1 MATESAAGV
10 RLVPPP
16 PRWVLRTMNHVMRP
30 LLASP
35 LGRRMDG
42 VMLLE
47 FHGRRSGRTIRV
59 PVNMNRVDGVFMAF
73 TKGQWRHN
81 FATRTPV
88 TVTYRGRAH
97 HTHGT
102 LVRLTPEEM
111 GAAVRKSLDSG
122 GSAQR
127 MGIRSPKGH
136 EPTAAEL
143 AALGAALGR
152 CVIRLELESAALDE

>member
-1 MATESAAGV
+1 METESAAGV

-16 PRWVLRTMNHVMRP
+16 PHWVLRTMNQVMRP

-47 FHGRRSGRTIRV
+47 FQGRRSGRTIRV
-59 PVNMNRVDGVFMAF
+59 PVNVNRVDGVLMAF
-73 TKGQWRHN
+73 TEGPWRHN
-81 FATRTPV
+81 FATRIPV
-88 TVTYRGRAH
+88 TVTYRGRTH

-136 EPTAAEL
+136 EPTAEEL
-143 AALGAALGR
+143 AALAPALGR
-152 CVIRLELESAALDE
+152 CAIRLELEPAALEE